1 MSKPRP
7 SPEHI
12 LLHVKSLQQ
21 KVCTNEMREMEKND
35 IGEFVKILERDYNQL
50 KTLYPR
56 LYHSVIAEKEKFDMN
71 MLGYMLSQYN
81 SMVNND
87 KNIDQLNSEVSE
99 TVAQKFIP
107 EGMRDR
113 NKERELKTKM
123 DNGWTPESEPKKMN
137 FNKN

>member
-35 IGEFVKILERDYNQL
+35 VKEFVKILERDYNQL

-56 LYHSVIAEKEKFDMN
+56 LYHSVIIEKEKFDMN

-81 SMVNND
+81 SMVNNE

-113 NKERELKTKM
+113 EKERELKKKM
-123 DNGWTPESEPKKMN
+123 DDGWTPETESKKMN
-137 FNKN
+137 FN

>member
-35 IGEFVKILERDYNQL
+35 VKEFVKILERDYNQL

-56 LYHSVIAEKEKFDMN
+56 LYHSVIIEKEKFDMN

-81 SMVNND
+81 SMVNNE
-87 KNIDQLNSEVSE
+87 KNIHQLNSEVSE

-113 NKERELKTKM
+113 EKERELKKKM
-123 DNGWTPESEPKKMN
+123 DDGWTPETESKKMN
-137 FNKN
+137 FN

>member
-35 IGEFVKILERDYNQL
+35 VEEFVKILERDYNQL

-56 LYHSVIAEKEKFDMN
+56 LYHSVIVEKDKFDMN

-81 SMVNND
+81 SMVNNE

-113 NKERELKTKM
+113 DKEKELKKKM
-123 DNGWTPESEPKKMN
+123 DDGWTPEAESKKMN
-137 FNKN
+137 FN

>member
-35 IGEFVKILERDYNQL
+35 VGEFVKILERDYNQL

-56 LYHSVIAEKEKFDMN
+56 LYHSVIIEKEKFDMN

-113 NKERELKTKM
+113 EKERELKKKM
-123 DNGWTPESEPKKMN
+123 DDGWTPETDSKR
-137 FNKN
+137 

>member
-35 IGEFVKILERDYNQL
+35 VEEFVKILERDYNQL

-56 LYHSVIAEKEKFDMN
+56 LYHSVIIEKEKFDMN

-81 SMVNND
+81 SMVNNE

-113 NKERELKTKM
+113 EKERELKKKM
-123 DNGWTPESEPKKMN
+123 DDGWTPETESKKMN
-137 FNKN
+137 FN

>member
-35 IGEFVKILERDYNQL
+35 VEEFVKILERDYNQL

-56 LYHSVIAEKEKFDMN
+56 LYHSVIVEKDKFDMN

-81 SMVNND
+81 SMVNNE

-113 NKERELKTKM
+113 NKERELKKKM
-123 DNGWTPESEPKKMN
+123 DDGWTPEAESKKMN
-137 FNKN
+137 FN

>member
-35 IGEFVKILERDYNQL
+35 IEEFVKILERDYNQL

-56 LYHSVIAEKEKFDMN
+56 LYHSVIVEKDKFDMN

-81 SMVNND
+81 SMVNNE

-113 NKERELKTKM
+113 DKEKELKKKM
-123 DNGWTPESEPKKMN
+123 DDGWTPEAESKKMN
-137 FNKN
+137 FN

>member
-56 LYHSVIAEKEKFDMN
+56 LYHSVIVEKEKFDMN

-81 SMVNND
+81 SMVNNE

-113 NKERELKTKM
+113 EKERELKKKM
-123 DNGWTPESEPKKMN
+123 DDGWTPETESKKMN
-137 FNKN
+137 FN

>member
-35 IGEFVKILERDYNQL
+35 VREFVKILERDYNQL

-56 LYHSVIAEKEKFDMN
+56 LYHSVIIEKEKFDMN

-81 SMVNND
+81 SMVNNE

-113 NKERELKTKM
+113 EKERELKKKM
-123 DNGWTPESEPKKMN
+123 DDGWTPETESKKMN
-137 FNKN
+137 FN

>member
-56 LYHSVIAEKEKFDMN
+56 LYHSVIVEKEKFDMN

-113 NKERELKTKM
+113 DKEKELKKKM
-123 DNGWTPESEPKKMN
+123 DDGWTPEAESKKMN
-137 FNKN
+137 FN

>member
-35 IGEFVKILERDYNQL
+35 IEEFVKILERDYNQL

-56 LYHSVIAEKEKFDMN
+56 LYHSVIIEKEKFDMN

-81 SMVNND
+81 SMVNNE

-113 NKERELKTKM
+113 DKEKELKKKM
-123 DNGWTPESEPKKMN
+123 DDGWTPEAESKKMN
-137 FNKN
+137 FN

>member
-35 IGEFVKILERDYNQL
+35 VEEFVKILERDYNQL

-56 LYHSVIAEKEKFDMN
+56 LYHSVIIEKEKFDMN

-81 SMVNND
+81 SMVNNE

-113 NKERELKTKM
+113 NKERELKKKM
-123 DNGWTPESEPKKMN
+123 DDGWTPEAESKKMN
-137 FNKN
+137 FN

>member
-35 IGEFVKILERDYNQL
+35 VGEFVKILERDYNQL

-56 LYHSVIAEKEKFDMN
+56 LYHSVIIEKEKFDMN

-81 SMVNND
+81 SMVNNE

-113 NKERELKTKM
+113 EKERELKKKM
-123 DNGWTPESEPKKMN
+123 DDGWTPETESKKMN
-137 FNKN
+137 FN

>member
-35 IGEFVKILERDYNQL
+35 VGEFVKILERDYNQL

-56 LYHSVIAEKEKFDMN
+56 LYHSVIVEKEKFDMN

-81 SMVNND
+81 NMHTHSHVCSG
-87 KNIDQLNSEVSE
+87 I
-99 TVAQKFIP
+99 
-107 EGMRDR
+107 
-113 NKERELKTKM
+113 ERQ
-123 DNGWTPESEPKKMN
+123 PS
-137 FNKN
+137 

>member
-35 IGEFVKILERDYNQL
+35 VEEFVKILERDYNQL

-56 LYHSVIAEKEKFDMN
+56 LYHSVIVEKEKFDMN

-81 SMVNND
+81 SMVNNE

-113 NKERELKTKM
+113 DKEKELKKKM
-123 DNGWTPESEPKKMN
+123 DDGWTPEAESKKMN
-137 FNKN
+137 FN